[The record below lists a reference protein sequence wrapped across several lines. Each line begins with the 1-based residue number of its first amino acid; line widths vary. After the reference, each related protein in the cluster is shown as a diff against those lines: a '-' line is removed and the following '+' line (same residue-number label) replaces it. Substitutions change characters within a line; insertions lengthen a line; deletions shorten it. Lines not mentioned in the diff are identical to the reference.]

1 MKKRDLTQHIAF
13 GLCAAMAFL
22 VVAVLLLIL
31 GFIIKNGLP
40 AISLD
45 FLTQPPKNGMTEGG
59 ILQPLV
65 GTLCL
70 MALTALIAIPL
81 GIASAIYLT
90 EYARQGKMSYL
101 IHVAINNLAGVPSIV
116 FGLFGLAL
124 FVKYFHFGASL
135 ISGALTLSI
144 VILPTIIRT
153 AEEAI
158 KTVPASFREASYA
171 LGATKWHTIKHAVI
185 PSALPG
191 ILTGSILGLGRAA
204 GETAPVLFTVA
215 AYYLPRNPNS
225 IFDSVMLLPYHLYVM
240 ATSGLDIEGTRGI
253 QYGSALVLL
262 GLVLMINFIAIFIRL
277 KVSKKR
283 KW

>member
-1 MKKRDLTQHIAF
+1 MKKRDLYQKIAF
-13 GLCAAMAFL
+13 SLCAATTFL
-22 VVAVLLLIL
+22 VVAVLLVII
-31 GFIIKNGLP
+31 GFIVKNGLP

-45 FLTQPPKNGMTEGG
+45 FITQPPKNGMTEGG

-70 MALTALIAIPL
+70 MGLTAVIALPL

-90 EYARQGKMSYL
+90 EYAKQGKLAYL
-101 IHVAINNLAGVPSIV
+101 IHIAINNLAGVPSIV

-124 FVKYFHFGASL
+124 FVKYFNMGVSL
-135 ISGALTLSI
+135 IAGALTLAI

-153 AEEAI
+153 SEEAI

-171 LGATKWHTIKHAVI
+171 LGATKWHTIKHAVL
-185 PSALPG
+185 PSAIPG

-215 AYYLPRNPNS
+215 AYYLPRIPNS
-225 IFDSVMLLPYHLYVM
+225 IFDSAMILPYHLYVM
-240 ATSGLDIEGTRGI
+240 ATSGIDIEGTRGI

-262 GLVLMINFIAIFIRL
+262 GLVLLINFVAIYIRF